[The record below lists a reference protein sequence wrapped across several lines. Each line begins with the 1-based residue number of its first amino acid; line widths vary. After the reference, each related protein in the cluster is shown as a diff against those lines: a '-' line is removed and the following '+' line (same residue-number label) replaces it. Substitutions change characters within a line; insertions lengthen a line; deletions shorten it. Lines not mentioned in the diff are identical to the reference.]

1 MPNDLIVPRETLPE
15 RRKAPGEGPAAPRRV
30 RSEDLL
36 AGQTELVIE
45 HQGRDYRL
53 RITQNG
59 KLILTA

>member
-1 MPNDLIVPRETLPE
+1 MSNDPNVRVEIPPNGREAVGT
-15 RRKAPGEGPAAPRRV
+15 AAAVPRRV

-36 AGQTELVIE
+36 AGRTELVIE